1 MCFDLS
7 AQGNLIASAQEG
19 KNSLIRIW
27 DYATARC
34 ITMTTMPVVSLKCL
48 SFSYDGRY
56 LAGAG
61 KDAHN
66 KELIYIWDISRI
78 QRGDKPER
86 VAK

>member
-1 MCFDLS
+1 
-7 AQGNLIASAQEG
+7 
-19 KNSLIRIW
+19 
-27 DYATARC
+27 
-34 ITMTTMPVVSLKCL
+34 MTTMPVVSCKCL
-48 SFSYDGRY
+48 TFSYDGRY
-56 LAGAG
+56 LAAAG